1 MKEESITNASLR
13 EFLLGKLAD
22 EELERVENLY
32 LTDSQTRERVL
43 ALEQDLIEDYLE
55 NSLSEEDK
63 ERFLARY
70 ADTDEQRRKLRITKS
85 IKDWAVTQATTSPA
99 TAAATTVSMSSR
111 LRTRLRL
118 RPIVFVPVAVAIALA
133 VVLAIVW
140 LNSQR
145 EKKKHFAVEQELAF
159 LNSPAGLREFPPQMI
174 PLELRPITVRGVET
188 PIELNPRSEN
198 RIVELLLPWILK
210 ERYSIYRAEIRPPGD
225 GKPFTI
231 PNLQAENDDGGYNF
245 RVRFPSLFLRRGSYR
260 IQLTGIRNDGS
271 TSLPEEYRFSVT
283 E

>member
-13 EFLLGKLAD
+13 DFLLGKLAD

-55 NSLSEEDK
+55 NSLSGEDK

-85 IKDWAVTQATTSPA
+85 IKDWAVTQATASPA
-99 TAAATTVSMSSR
+99 TAATTVSIWSR

-118 RPIVFVPVAVAIALA
+118 QPIVFVPVAVAIALA

-145 EKKKHFAVEQELAF
+145 EKKKHFAVEQELAL

-174 PLELRPITVRGVET
+174 PLELRPITVRGAET
-188 PIELNPRSEN
+188 PTEVNSRSEN
-198 RIVELLLPWILK
+198 RIVELFLPWIPK
-210 ERYSIYRAEIRPPGD
+210 ERYPAYRAEVRPPGD
-225 GKPFTI
+225 GEPFAI
-231 PNLQAENDDGGYNF
+231 PNLQAENDDGAYKI
-245 RVRFPSLFLRRGSYR
+245 RLRLPPHILRPGSYR
-260 IQLTGIRNDGS
+260 IQLTGISNDGS
-271 TSLPEEYRFSVT
+271 ASPPEEYWFSMT

>member
-1 MKEESITNASLR
+1 MKEESMTDASLR

-85 IKDWAVTQATTSPA
+85 IKDWAVTEAKASQGT
-99 TAAATTVSMSSR
+99 AATTVSIWSR
-111 LRTRLRL
+111 LRTRLR
-118 RPIVFVPVAVAIALA
+118 RQPMVFVPIAVAIALA

-140 LNSQR
+140 LNGQR
-145 EKKKHFAVEQELAF
+145 EKKKHFAVEQELAL
-159 LNSPAGLREFPPQMI
+159 LNSPAGVRDFPPQMI
-174 PLELRPITVRGVET
+174 PLELRPITLRGVET
-188 PIELNPRSEN
+188 PPEVNPRSEN
-198 RIVELLLPWILK
+198 RIVELFLPWILK
-210 ERYSIYRAEIRPPGD
+210 ERYSTYRAEVHRLGD
-225 GKPFTI
+225 GEPFSI
-231 PNLQAENDDGGYNF
+231 PNLQAENDDGGYKI
-245 RVRFPSLFLRRGSYR
+245 RIRLPSHFLRRGSYR
-260 IQLTGIRNDGS
+260 IQLTGISNGGS
-271 TSLPEEYRFSVT
+271 ASPPEEYRFSVT

>member
-1 MKEESITNASLR
+1 MKEESITDASLR

-55 NSLSEEDK
+55 NSLSGEDK
-63 ERFLARY
+63 ERFLSRY
-70 ADTDEQRRKLRITKS
+70 ADTNEQRRKLRITKS
-85 IKDWAVTQATTSPA
+85 IKDWAVSQATASPA
-99 TAAATTVSMSSR
+99 TAATVSIWSR
-111 LRTRLRL
+111 FRTRLR
-118 RPIVFVPVAVAIALA
+118 REPMVFVPIAVAIALA

-159 LNSPAGLREFPPQMI
+159 LNSPAGLREFPPQMV

-188 PIELNPRSEN
+188 PTEVNSRSEN
-198 RIVELLLPWILK
+198 RVVELLLPWMPK
-210 ERYSIYRAEIRPPGD
+210 ERYPTYRAEVRPPGD
-225 GKPFTI
+225 GEPLMI
-231 PNLQAENDDGGYNF
+231 PNLQAENDDGGYNI
-245 RVRFPSLFLRRGSYR
+245 RIRLPSRLLSRGAYR
-260 IQLTGIRNDGS
+260 IQVTGIAKDGS
-271 TSLPEEYRFSVT
+271 ASQPEEYRFSVT

>member
-1 MKEESITNASLR
+1 MKEESITDASLR

-43 ALEQDLIEDYLE
+43 ALEQDLIEDCLE

-70 ADTDEQRRKLRITKS
+70 AKTDEQRRRLRITKS
-85 IKDWAVTQATTSPA
+85 IKNWAVTEATATQA
-99 TAAATTVSMSSR
+99 TAATKVS
-111 LRTRLRL
+111 LWTRLRL
-118 RPIVFVPVAVAIALA
+118 KPIVVVPIAVAIALA

-140 LNSQR
+140 LNSR
-145 EKKKHFAVEQELAF
+145 IEKKKHFAVEQELAL

-174 PLELRPITVRGVET
+174 PLELRPITVRGAET
-188 PIELNPRSEN
+188 PTEVNSRSEN
-198 RIVELLLPWILK
+198 RIVELFLPWIPK
-210 ERYSIYRAEIRPPGD
+210 ERYPAYRAEVRPPGD
-225 GKPFTI
+225 GEPFTI
-231 PNLQAENDDGGYNF
+231 PNLQAENDDGAYKI
-245 RVRFPSLFLRRGSYR
+245 RLRLPPHILRPGSYR
-260 IQLTGIRNDGS
+260 IQLTGISNDGS
-271 TSLPEEYRFSVT
+271 ASPPEEYWFSMT